1 MNITDRAMAQQI
13 IGSFT
18 DSGAKAPKSFA
29 DAHGR
34 ATRIAAAA
42 RNLGAG
48 QGDLAQAVMAALD
61 AGRDPAADPDVQRI
75 AIAAQIAN
83 PGIEQQ
89 IDALAFDG
97 FHEACAVHTDAI
109 IAAWRKPFDAAAA
122 VLADAHQRLGNLTLE
137 DTASIIAKGAD
148 AAEVWAKA
156 TAAVKTIEAI
166 RHGWLGLVGITRAAP
181 EDRNYTVLRIAA
193 VDYPT
198 WTAQQLHGRK
208 VGAWDAVLAGLALA
222 LPTPAEYRQRVA
234 VIVAGHAADAHQDE
248 RARNAALTNRR
259 LADVNP

>member
-1 MNITDRAMAQQI
+1 VNITDRAMAQQI

-122 VLADAHQRLGNLTLE
+122 VLADAHQRLGNVALE
-137 DTASIIAKGAD
+137 DTTAIIAKGAD
-148 AAEVWAKA
+148 AADVWAKA
-156 TAAVKTIEAI
+156 TAAVKIIEAI
-166 RHGWLGLVGITRAAP
+166 RHGWLGLVGITHAAP
-181 EDRNYTVLRIAA
+181 DDRNHAVLRIAD

-208 VGAWDAVLAGLALA
+208 VGAWDAVLAGLTLA
-222 LPTPAEYRQRVA
+222 LPSPAEYRQRVNTITKA
-234 VIVAGHAADAHQDE
+234 QEAEAQRVAGVAHDYATGR
-248 RARNAALTNRR
+248 RAS
-259 LADVNP
+259 

>member
-1 MNITDRAMAQQI
+1 MNITDRATAQQI
-13 IGSFT
+13 LNAFT
-18 DSGAKAPKSFA
+18 ATGATAPKA
-29 DAHGR
+29 L
-34 ATRIAAAA
+34 IAAHERTTRLSEGVRALSTPPEAIFAA
-42 RNLGAG
+42 VAAAIER
-48 QGDLAQAVMAALD
+48 GD
-61 AGRDPAADPDVQRI
+61 DPAADAEVQRI
-75 AIAAQIAN
+75 LTSTQIQNA
-83 PGIEQQ
+83 GVMAGV
-89 IDALAFDG
+89 DDLAFG
-97 FHEACAVHTDAI
+97 AFREACTAHTDAI